1 MSDHCHRNY
10 VRPGEL
16 GIKAGPTPL
25 FESRLT
31 MEEERRAALDE
42 LTRISQEMGLYDED
56 FDNIL
61 IKRPVSPS
69 VLGQVESSLKAPPSA
84 TQIP

>member
-10 VRPGEL
+10 VSDASKEL
-16 GIKAGPTPL
+16 LAK
-25 FESRLT
+25 
-31 MEEERRAALDE
+31 RRAALDE

-69 VLGQVESSLKAPPSA
+69 VIGQVESSLPAPPSA
-84 TQIP
+84 IPPQ

>member
-1 MSDHCHRNY
+1 MIRLELEVSDHCHRNY
-10 VRPGEL
+10 VSDASDEFL
-16 GIKAGPTPL
+16 AK
-25 FESRLT
+25 
-31 MEEERRAALDE
+31 RRAALDE

-69 VLGQVESSLKAPPSA
+69 VLGQVESSLPAPPSA

>member
-10 VRPGEL
+10 VSD
-16 GIKAGPTPL
+16 A
-25 FESRLT
+25 S
-31 MEEERRAALDE
+31 EEFLAKRRAALDE

-61 IKRPVSPS
+61 IRVFTKGAAFRHSDS
-69 VLGQVESSLKAPPSA
+69 VKDVAKNKEQAKAYLLYM
-84 TQIP
+84 QEWGGL